1 MPSNYFIME
10 GGKFH
15 YIGGSVWHE
24 PAKKVLVCGLS
35 SNEPAEKELFCV
47 VV

>member
-1 MPSNYFIME
+1 MELCLVITSSE

-24 PAKKVLVCGLS
+24 PAEKVLVY
-35 SNEPAEKELFCV
+35 V

>member
-1 MPSNYFIME
+1 MPNNYFFVE

-24 PAKKVLVCGLS
+24 PA
-35 SNEPAEKELFCV
+35 EKELVCV